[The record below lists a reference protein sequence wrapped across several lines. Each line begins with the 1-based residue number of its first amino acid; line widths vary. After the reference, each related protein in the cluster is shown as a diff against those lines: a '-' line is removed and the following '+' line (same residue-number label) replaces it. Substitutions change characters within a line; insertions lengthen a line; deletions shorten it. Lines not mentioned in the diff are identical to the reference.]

1 MTAEPSLISSELR
14 AQSVFVLGATGYI
27 GGSILVGIQ
36 QRYPEFNYTALVRN
50 PKDNPALEAIGVRVL
65 QGSHSDLEL
74 IEKVAAQHDIVVNCA
89 DADDLPLTTAILKG
103 MIDRSKSRSSPRKP
117 ILIHTSG
124 TSVLSEEKPTGSFIP
139 GFSEKIYDDNKVEDI
154 RGLGPKQPH
163 RVIDLQIFAAG
174 EAGFVDTYII
184 TPSTIYGKGRG
195 PCRTLSQQV
204 NGLIR
209 TGLKRKQVVQIGS
222 GTNVWN
228 NVHVEDLMDLYG
240 LVLELGLS
248 GNGSSDS
255 YERFFFGSAGEH
267 VWGKVA
273 QELAKIMHQKGL
285 VDTAEVKSIALE
297 EEKSLLATATNSR
310 SVANRGFGLGWKPS
324 RPSLMETLPLEVEWT
339 VEQMKDGSKE
349 PNAPIP
355 YGMEDK

>member
-1 MTAEPSLISSELR
+1 PSLISSELR

-27 GGSILVGIQ
+27 GGSVLVGIQ

-50 PKDNPALEAIGVRVL
+50 SKDNPGLEAIGVRVL

-103 MIDRSKSRSSPRKP
+103 MIERSKSGSSQRKP
-117 ILIHTSG
+117 LLIHTSG
-124 TSVLSEEKPTGSFIP
+124 TSVLSEDKPTGSFIP
-139 GFSEKIYDDNKVEDI
+139 GFSEKIYDDNKPEDI

-163 RVIDLQIFAAG
+163 RTIDLQTSSEFSPQ
-174 EAGFVDTYII
+174 VKQDLL
-184 TPSTIYGKGRG
+184 
-195 PCRTLSQQV
+195 TLSSSPLPQSMERDMDPAVTV

-209 TGLKRKQVVQIGS
+209 NGLQRKQVVQIGP
-222 GTNVWN
+222 GTNIWN
-228 NVHVEDLMDLYG
+228 NVHIEDLMDLYG

-248 GNGSSDS
+248 GNAPSDA

-267 VWGKVA
+267 VWGNVA
-273 QELAKIMHQKGL
+273 KELARIMHQKGL
-285 VDTAEVKSIALE
+285 VESAEVKSIALE

-310 SVANRGFGLGWKPS
+310 SVANRGFALGWKPS
-324 RPSLMETLPLEVEWT
+324 RKSLMELLPLEVEWT
-339 VEQMKDGSKE
+339 LEQMKDGSKA